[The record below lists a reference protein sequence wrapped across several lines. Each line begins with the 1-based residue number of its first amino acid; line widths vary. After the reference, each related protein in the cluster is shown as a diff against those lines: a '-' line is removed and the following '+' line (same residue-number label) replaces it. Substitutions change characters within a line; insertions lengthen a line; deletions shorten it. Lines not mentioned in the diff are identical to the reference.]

1 MFAVYLAEPLTDI
14 INTSL
19 KRGEYPQ
26 IYKFEVSTPVPK
38 VKPTQSAAQLRNI
51 SELKN
56 FDKVMEK
63 LVSELIISDMENSLD
78 KAQYGNQRGLSIQH
92 YLVKMVHRILTV
104 VDKNSTK
111 EKFAV
116 LVNLVDWNNA
126 FPRQCPKLG
135 IESFL
140 RNGVRPSLIPFLM
153 NYFQG
158 RQMSVRWQG
167 AFSEPRTVNGG
178 TPQGASFGNLGYMSQ
193 SNNNVDM
200 IPEDDKFK
208 FVDDLSTL
216 EVINLLSVGI
226 ASFNFKL
233 NVADN
238 VPLHNQII
246 PASNLKSQQWL
257 SEINDWTEK
266 QKGLINE
273 KKTKTMIFN
282 YTQDFQFT
290 TNLKL
295 KGESIEV
302 IKSTKL
308 LGTII
313 SDDLK
318 WNLNTANLVKKAN
331 LSMEILR
338 RIASFGAPVK
348 DLKQIYFLFV
358 RSLLEQ
364 SAVVWHSGLS
374 QDNTNDLE
382 RVQKSAVKIILG
394 NEYTNYENALSKLG
408 MTKLSDRRDELCLK
422 FASKCL
428 KNKKTK
434 DMFPENKK
442 THKMKTRKSEKY
454 FVQMAA
460 TERLKRSPIIY
471 MQTLLNK
478 DDSSQS

>member
-1 MFAVYLAEPLTDI
+1 M
-14 INTSL
+14 
-19 KRGEYPQ
+19 
-26 IYKFEVSTPVPK
+26 PK

-51 SELKN
+51 SGLKN

-63 LVSELIISDMENSLD
+63 LVSELIISAMENSLD

-126 FPRQCPKLG
+126 FLRQCPKLG

-178 TPQGASFGNLGYMSQ
+178 TPQGASFGNLGYLSQ

-257 SEINDWTEK
+257 SEINDWTK
-266 QKGLINE
+266 IRKV
-273 KKTKTMIFN
+273 
-282 YTQDFQFT
+282 
-290 TNLKL
+290 
-295 KGESIEV
+295 S
-302 IKSTKL
+302 
-308 LGTII
+308 
-313 SDDLK
+313 
-318 WNLNTANLVKKAN
+318 
-331 LSMEILR
+331 SM
-338 RIASFGAPVK
+338 
-348 DLKQIYFLFV
+348 
-358 RSLLEQ
+358 
-364 SAVVWHSGLS
+364 
-374 QDNTNDLE
+374 
-382 RVQKSAVKIILG
+382 
-394 NEYTNYENALSKLG
+394 
-408 MTKLSDRRDELCLK
+408 
-422 FASKCL
+422 
-428 KNKKTK
+428 
-434 DMFPENKK
+434 
-442 THKMKTRKSEKY
+442 RKR
-454 FVQMAA
+454 Q
-460 TERLKRSPIIY
+460 RL
-471 MQTLLNK
+471 
-478 DDSSQS
+478 